1 MRRCGQSGLF
11 FDFCSL
17 RPGEAAQLQ
26 LLRRWGS
33 ALDVLPD
40 AARRHA
46 AHPGETSR
54 VCREEVRP
62 PQGAA
67 ATASQESVWTS
78 VQLVTFSTLVF
89 ADLHHSL
96 GSRPQRTPEEPGHVC
111 TYAAQILQLQIFL
124 LFNVKSDARPRSPLT
139 GSSSGNQVLTFES
152 LRTKQRK
159 VQRKKRFYRSR
170 CTIKKLYSN
179 FIRLTINLGLQ
190 IWYFV

>member
-1 MRRCGQSGLF
+1 MWTVWTFLWFLQSTSWRSCTAAASSTMRFSPRCSTWRCTTPCCTSWRNIPSLQRGSPTTTRCSSHSFTGLRLNI
-11 FDFCSL
+11 C
-17 RPGEAAQLQ
+17 
-26 LLRRWGS
+26 
-33 ALDVLPD
+33 
-40 AARRHA
+40 AAR
-46 AHPGETSR
+46 T
-54 VCREEVRP
+54 
-62 PQGAA
+62 
-67 ATASQESVWTS
+67 
-78 VQLVTFSTLVF
+78 VTFSTLVF

-170 CTIKKLYSN
+170 CTIKN
-179 FIRLTINLGLQ
+179 FIPTLYDWQST
-190 IWYFV
+190 